1 MVIKGFNRMKIGV
14 AMSGGLDSSVAAA
27 LLKNA
32 GHDVFGLTML
42 VVPLEEIDSD
52 HVTTIAQQVAQTL
65 DIPHHIMDLR
75 SIFAER
81 IISEFCEQYRHGRTP
96 NPCVQCN
103 RYIKFG
109 VLYQKARELGA
120 DVLATGHYAQIER
133 RESDG
138 RYLLKKGIDHRRD
151 QSYFLYA
158 LTQEQLSHTLFPLG
172 TLTKDMVRQIAAEM
186 KLPVSSAESREICF
200 IPDNDYISFLRKH
213 TALGTLPGLIKD
225 IQGNVLGEHNGIINY
240 TIGQRK
246 RIGIAAKK
254 PLYVVALDA
263 KSNTV
268 VVGDRQHI
276 FNTECIVAGVNWIVI
291 PELSESLSVRV
302 KIRYLHPEAEAVVM
316 PEKDGSVRIKINEPQ
331 LAITP
336 GQSAVFYDGDM
347 VVGGGT
353 IEEVVQG

>member
-1 MVIKGFNRMKIGV
+1 MKIGV
-14 AMSGGLDSSVAAA
+14 AMSGGVDSSVTAA

-32 GHDVFGLTML
+32 GHEVIGLTML
-42 VVPLEEIDSD
+42 VVPLDEIENN
-52 HVTTIAQQVAQTL
+52 HIPTIAQQVAQTL
-65 DIPHHIMDLR
+65 DIPHHIIDLR
-75 SIFAER
+75 GVFAEC
-81 IISEFCEQYRHGRTP
+81 IISEFCKQYSLGRTP

-103 RYIKFG
+103 RHIKFG
-109 VLYQKARELGA
+109 VLYVKARELGA

-138 RYLLKKGIDHRRD
+138 RYLLKKGIDHQRD

-158 LTQEQLSHTLFPLG
+158 LTQEQLSRTLFPLG
-172 TLTKDMVRQIAAEM
+172 TLTKDKVKQIAAEV
-186 KLPVSSAESREICF
+186 KLPVASRESREICF

-213 TALGTLPGLIKD
+213 TALGTVPGMIKD
-225 IQGNVLGEHNGIINY
+225 KQGNVLGEHNGIINY

-246 RIGIAAKK
+246 RLGIAAQK

-276 FNTECIVAGVNWIVI
+276 LNTECIVTGVNWIAI
-291 PELSESLSVRV
+291 PELSESISIGV
-302 KIRYLHPEAEAVVM
+302 KIRYLHVEAEAVII
-316 PEKDGSVRIKINEPQ
+316 PETGGKVRVKFSEPQ

-336 GQSAVFYDGDM
+336 GQSAVFYDGDA

-353 IEEVVQG
+353 IEEVVQR

>member
-1 MVIKGFNRMKIGV
+1 MKIGV
-14 AMSGGLDSSVAAA
+14 AMSGGVDSSVTAA

-32 GHDVFGLTML
+32 GHEVFGLTML
-42 VVPLEEIDSD
+42 VIPSDEIENS
-52 HVTTIAQQVAQTL
+52 HIPTIAQQVAQTL
-65 DIPHHIMDLR
+65 DIPHHIIDLR
-75 SIFAER
+75 SVFAER
-81 IISEFCEQYRHGRTP
+81 IISEFCKQYTLGRTP

-103 RYIKFG
+103 RFIKFG
-109 VLYQKARELGA
+109 VLCEKARELGA

-138 RYLLKKGIDHRRD
+138 RYLLKKGIDRQRD

-158 LTQEQLSHTLFPLG
+158 LTQEQLSRTLFPLG
-172 TLTKDMVRQIAAEM
+172 ILTKDKVKQIATEV
-186 KLPVSSAESREICF
+186 KLPVASRESREICF

-213 TALGTLPGLIKD
+213 TALGTVPGMIKD
-225 IQGNVLGEHNGIINY
+225 NQGNVLGEHNGIINY

-246 RIGIAAKK
+246 RIGIAAQK

-268 VVGDRQHI
+268 VVGDHQHI
-276 FNTECIVAGVNWIVI
+276 LNTECIVAGVNWITI

-302 KIRYLHPEAEAVVM
+302 KIRYLHVEAEAVII
-316 PEKDGSVRIKINEPQ
+316 PETGGKLRVKFSEPQ

-336 GQSAVFYDGDM
+336 GQSAVFYDSDT
-347 VVGGGT
+347 VVGGGA
-353 IEEVVQG
+353 IEEVVQR